1 MRAFP
6 LLVRWHNENAP
17 IYSAAFETGPK
28 GRLATAGG
36 DNHVRIWKIE
46 GNEDDRKVTFLS
58 TLERHTQAVNV
69 VRWCPRGEML
79 ASAGDDGNVL
89 LWIPAENPALH
100 APMGEDAADVK
111 EVWRVKTM
119 CRSSGSEIYDLAW
132 SPDGVFFITGS
143 MDNVARIYNA
153 SNGSVVRQI
162 AEHNHYV
169 QGVAWDPLNEY
180 IATQSSDRSVHIY
193 TLKTKDGQFTLA
205 QHNKVTKMDM
215 PSRRISSNSPAPP
228 DFRGRGIA
236 SESIERAVGSP
247 APSAPGTPQ
256 SLALP
261 MNPPPTSHSRRS
273 SFGSSAAQS
282 IRRSVSPSPSLPLPA
297 IMPSASPG
305 ISAGGMPLA
314 GTKNA
319 SLYANET
326 FTSFFRRL
334 TFAPDGSL
342 LFTPAGQQ
350 KDSHA
355 SHNDKNDDVA
365 NMTYIYTRAGLNKPP
380 VAKLPGHKKPSL
392 AVRCSP
398 IYYTLRTSQSKTK
411 EITIDTG
418 NEGDLS
424 PLPEPVMESKAPISQ
439 TSMEPPPPMSAPSPA
454 PSSTTAPSPR
464 YVDTEPSPKTNTGLP
479 AGPLPVFDLP
489 YRIVYAVATQ
499 DAVYVYDTQQKQPL
513 CVVSNL
519 HYATFTDLSWTSDGS
534 MLLISSSDGFCSS
547 LTFNPGELGSPW
559 QPPAQ
564 PRQTPSQIMT
574 AASPGVSTPSQT
586 PTQATA
592 PSIPRPPSSQS
603 HPAGQSPF
611 VAAHPASPAR
621 SMSISSVTTQ
631 ELHASFAD
639 HASDARNASNQTPQI
654 SSLPSVTA
662 ATGASAGG
670 VPMFTPPQTPGS
682 SMVGASSTQV
692 PAAPT
697 SNAGSVTGTKREGEA
712 AEPGP
717 PQEKRRRIAPTLISD
732 GESSAI
738 APPAPPTTS
747 PSSNSEKKE

>member
-6 LLVRWHNENAP
+6 LLVRWHNDNAP

-36 DNHVRIWKIE
+36 DNHVRLWKIE
-46 GNEDDRKVTFLS
+46 GNEDERKVTYLS

-89 LWIPAENPALH
+89 LWIPAENASLH
-100 APMGEDAADVK
+100 TPMGDDAAEMK

-205 QHNKVTKMDM
+205 QHNKITKMDM

-228 DFRGRGIA
+228 DFRGRALA

-247 APSAPGTPQ
+247 VPSAPGTPQ

-273 SFGSSAAQS
+273 SFGSSAAHS

-297 IMPSASPG
+297 VMPSASPG
-305 ISAGGMPLA
+305 ISGGMPMNSHRNV
-314 GTKNA
+314 G
-319 SLYANET
+319 LYANET

-350 KDSHA
+350 KEHGSH
-355 SHNDKNDDVA
+355 DKHDDVA

-398 IYYTLRTSQSKTK
+398 IYYTLRTGQIKTK

-418 NEGDLS
+418 NEADLS
-424 PLPEPVMESKAPISQ
+424 PLPEPVMESKAPTSQ

-464 YVDTEPSPKTNTGLP
+464 HLEPEPSPLHTSSLP
-479 AGPLPVFDLP
+479 AAPLPVFDLP
-489 YRIVYAVATQ
+489 YRIIYAVATQ

-547 LTFNPGELGSPW
+547 LTFNPGELGTQW
-559 QPPAQ
+559 HPPASVRQ
-564 PRQTPSQIMT
+564 PPSQIT
-574 AASPGVSTPSQT
+574 IAASPGITTPSQT

-603 HPAGQSPF
+603 QPAGQSPF
-611 VAAHPASPAR
+611 VAAHPSPAR

-631 ELHASFAD
+631 DLQASMAD
-639 HASDARNASNQTPQI
+639 QSTEVRNASNQTPQI
-654 SSLPSVTA
+654 SSMPSVTA
-662 ATGASAGG
+662 ATGMNAGG
-670 VPMFTPPQTPGS
+670 LPIFTPPQTPGS
-682 SMVGASSTQV
+682 SMAGATSALSSASASTSTQS
-692 PAAPT
+692 AA
-697 SNAGSVTGTKREGEA
+697 GTKREGEVP
-712 AEPGP
+712 EHGP
-717 PQEKRRRIAPTLISD
+717 AQEKRRRIAPTLVSSD
-732 GESSAI
+732 SSSMI
-738 APPAPPTTS
+738 APPAAPT
-747 PSSNSEKKE
+747 PSTTGSEKKD